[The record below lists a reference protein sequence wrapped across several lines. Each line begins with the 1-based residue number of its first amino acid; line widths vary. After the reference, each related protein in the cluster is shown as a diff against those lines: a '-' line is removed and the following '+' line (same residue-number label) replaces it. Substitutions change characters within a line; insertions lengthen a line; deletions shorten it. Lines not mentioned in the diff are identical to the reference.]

1 MYIFD
6 IKQSPKITTK
16 IFMKIQ
22 VQIILLC
29 LLSYASA
36 FGQLAKTQVLRV
48 SAIANTDGTVTLHWP
63 YENYTGNY
71 DIYKRTSQQT
81 QSWGTAPIATIA
93 GNLNQYTDATFKKGE
108 AFEYQ
113 IVKRK
118 ASTTDALGYIYA
130 GNQSPEINQY
140 PGIILLID
148 SNYRIPLVSELTQLM
163 INLSKEGYIVY
174 TAFAGRGE
182 AVATVKTRIKAL
194 YQSATIKPTCLFI
207 IGHVP
212 VPYAGYFSS
221 NSDTPPPDGH
231 VEGSGNHTGAW
242 PADVVYGIFDDV
254 LTDNWVDCKTGSQSR
269 HHNVVGD
276 GKYDQSKLGAECV
289 LEIGRVDM
297 FNMPLF
303 KKSDTVLVSEYLT
316 RNNNWRNGI
325 WKAQERALVDNNF
338 GSLNLAST
346 GYANFAALVGYTN
359 TTDSLDYL
367 TAQKNGS
374 YLWSYGCGAGSYTSC
389 SGIGTTSNFVND
401 SFQNVFTILA
411 GSFFGDWD
419 NQNNLL
425 RAPLASKSLASFWGG
440 IPKWYVH
447 HMGLGER
454 IGKGTRI
461 SQNNIDFYFSGK
473 FNLSENSMHIA
484 LMGDPTL
491 RQKSLPPVVSLQAV
505 SENKIVKLNWPAVSE
520 PGIGYAVYMVDT
532 TYNIYYRLNET
543 PLTTT
548 SFNHDKNYVSGNYLY
563 AVKTMKL
570 ETSGSGTYYNTG
582 GAAFARVN
590 HVNST
595 EENLALSLDVRV
607 YPNPVQARES
617 IKIDVQLSVAKP
629 IQASV
634 YSLDGKLILT
644 QDFKEIHFGLNQLEL
659 NIAGQNP
666 GIYFLKLD
674 SGNSSYVHKLVIL

>member
-1 MYIFD
+1 
-6 IKQSPKITTK
+6 
-16 IFMKIQ
+16 MKKRLQ
-22 VQIILLC
+22 VLLFC
-29 LLSYASA
+29 LLPFVGA
-36 FGQLAKTQVLRV
+36 FAQVAKTQVLRV
-48 SAIANTDGTVTLHWP
+48 SATANSDGTLTLHWP

-71 DIYKRTSQQT
+71 DIYKRLSQQS
-81 QSWGTAPIATIA
+81 QSWGTSPYATIA
-93 GNLNQYTDATFKKGE
+93 GNLSQYTDASFKKGD

-118 ASTTDALGYIYA
+118 GATNDALGYIYA
-130 GNQSPEINQY
+130 GNMAPETKQY
-140 PGIILLID
+140 PAIIVLID
-148 SNYRIPLVSELTQLM
+148 SNYRVPLVNELNQL
-163 INLSKEGYIVY
+163 LLDLHQEGYIVY
-174 TAFAGRGE
+174 TSYAGRGE
-182 AVATVKTRIKAL
+182 AVANVKARIKTIYL
-194 YQSATIKPTCLFI
+194 SAPTKPASLFI
-207 IGHVP
+207 VGHVP
-212 VPYAGYFSS
+212 VPYSGYFSA
-221 NSDTPPPDGH
+221 NSETPPPDGH

-242 PADVVYGIFDDV
+242 PADVVYGIMEDV

-276 GKYDQSKLGAECV
+276 GKYDQSKLSAEAM

-303 KKSDTVLVSEYLT
+303 KKSDTLLVKEYLN
-316 RNNNWRNGI
+316 RNHAWRNGT
-325 WKAQERALVDNNF
+325 WKVQERALIDNNF

-359 TTDSLDYL
+359 TTDSLDYIN
-367 TAQKNGS
+367 AQKNGS

-389 SGIGTTSNFVND
+389 SGIGTTSSFVND

-447 HMGLGER
+447 HMALGER

-461 SQNNIDFYFSGK
+461 SQNNTDFYFSGK

-491 RQKSLPPVVSLQAV
+491 RQKNLPPVLSLQAT
-505 SENKIVKLNWPAVSE
+505 SEDKIVKLSWPAVAE
-520 PGIGYAVYMVDT
+520 PGIEYAVYLVDT
-532 TYNIYYRLNET
+532 LSNTFHRLNPT
-543 PLTTT
+543 PINTT
-548 SFNHDKNYVSGNYLY
+548 SFNHDKNYVTGNYLY
-563 AVKTMKL
+563 AVKTIKL

-590 HVNST
+590 HVNSN
-595 EENLALSLDVRV
+595 EENLLSSLTVQV
-607 YPNPVQARES
+607 YPNPVQDKELN
-617 IKIDVQLSVAKP
+617 IDVQVNLAQP
-629 IQASV
+629 IGASL
-634 YSLDGKLILT
+634 YSLDGKLVLI
-644 QDFKEIHFGLNQLEL
+644 QDFKEIHFGSNQLKL

-674 SGNSSYVHKLVIL
+674 AGNARYVHKLVIL